1 MNKLGNNIVHEDLT
15 ILDFTNIKNNGGS
28 PNFNYYK
35 YRGSFTSPP
44 CEEDVIWIIK
54 AEPVPLGPTVITFI
68 NEVLSVPED

>member
-1 MNKLGNNIVHEDLT
+1 MVDHQTSIITNIEVVT
-15 ILDFTNIKNNGGS
+15 ILNV
-28 PNFNYYK
+28 
-35 YRGSFTSPP
+35 GSFTSPP